1 MWVRAVAVA
10 VVAVACGVATAQAQA
25 AQYSEVWNPPEAAH
39 PVKRAKGRTAVPVDA
54 RKVAAK
60 GVTAGK
66 GHKAVPLKKVAPVH
80 VAPGAKTHLA
90 RQATSPVRVAAA
102 AGASG
107 RSAHAGTVRMA
118 GARSASHKPVKTA
131 RSGGGHVQMAA
142 VHPKAMP
149 RKQQKIAAKPVS
161 TQPASTMAGVTPRP
175 ASAQPVATM
184 ADTAARPVAQSSNLP
199 PILH

>member
-25 AQYSEVWNPPEAAH
+25 AQYSEVWNPPEAEH

-60 GVTAGK
+60 GA
-66 GHKAVPLKKVAPVH
+66 PRKKVASVRA
-80 VAPGAKTHLA
+80 APGTKTHLA
-90 RQATSPVRVAAA
+90 RQATPHVRVAAA
-102 AGASG
+102 GVSG
-107 RSAHAGTVRMA
+107 RSAHASTVKMA
-118 GARSASHKPVKTA
+118 GTRSVSSRPLKVARSS
-131 RSGGGHVQMAA
+131 SGHVQMAA
-142 VHPKAMP
+142 VHPKATQ

-161 TQPASTMAGVTPRP
+161 TQPAPAMVSVAPRP
-175 ASAQPVATM
+175 APAQPDATM
-184 ADTAARPVAQSSNLP
+184 ASTAARPVAQSSNLP

>member
-54 RKVAAK
+54 RKVAVK

-66 GHKAVPLKKVAPVH
+66 GHKAVPLKKVASVH
-80 VAPGAKTHLA
+80 AAPGAKTHLA

-102 AGASG
+102 
-107 RSAHAGTVRMA
+107 
-118 GARSASHKPVKTA
+118 
-131 RSGGGHVQMAA
+131 Q
-142 VHPKAMP
+142 VHPVGLHMLELYGWLAPGAHRTSRSRRRAPVVGMCRWRQYIP
-149 RKQQKIAAKPVS
+149 RRCR
-161 TQPASTMAGVTPRP
+161 ASSRKSLQNQFRHNRRPQWRASRRDRHLRSRLPRWLIRR
-175 ASAQPVATM
+175 Q
-184 ADTAARPVAQSSNLP
+184 DL
-199 PILH
+199 

>member
-1 MWVRAVAVA
+1 
-10 VVAVACGVATAQAQA
+10 
-25 AQYSEVWNPPEAAH
+25 
-39 PVKRAKGRTAVPVDA
+39 
-54 RKVAAK
+54 
-60 GVTAGK
+60 
-66 GHKAVPLKKVAPVH
+66 
-80 VAPGAKTHLA
+80 
-90 RQATSPVRVAAA
+90 
-102 AGASG
+102 
-107 RSAHAGTVRMA
+107 MA

-161 TQPASTMAGVTPRP
+161 TQPASAMAGVAPRP
-175 ASAQPVATM
+175 APAQPVATM

>member
-54 RKVAAK
+54 RK

-66 GHKAVPLKKVAPVH
+66 GHKAVPLKKVASVH
-80 VAPGAKTHLA
+80 AAPGAKTHLA
-90 RQATSPVRVAAA
+90 RQATSPVRVAAS

-149 RKQQKIAAKPVS
+149 RKQQKVAAKPVS
-161 TQPASTMAGVTPRP
+161 TQPASTMAGVAPRP
-175 ASAQPVATM
+175 APAQPVATM

>member
-39 PVKRAKGRTAVPVDA
+39 PVKRAKGRTAVPA
-54 RKVAAK
+54 AAGKVAVK

-66 GHKAVPLKKVAPVH
+66 GHKAVPLKKVASVH
-80 VAPGAKTHLA
+80 AAPGAKTHLA
-90 RQATSPVRVAAA
+90 RQATSPVRVA

-131 RSGGGHVQMAA
+131 RSGSGHVQMAA
-142 VHPKAMP
+142 LHPKAMP

-161 TQPASTMAGVTPRP
+161 TQPASAMAGVAPRP
-175 ASAQPVATM
+175 APAQPVATM

>member
-25 AQYSEVWNPPEAAH
+25 AQYSEVWNPPEAVH

-54 RKVAAK
+54 RKVAVK

-66 GHKAVPLKKVAPVH
+66 GHKAVPLKKAAPVH

-90 RQATSPVRVAAA
+90 RQATSPVRVA

-149 RKQQKIAAKPVS
+149 RKQQKIAEKPVS

-175 ASAQPVATM
+175 ASAQPVASM